1 MNTTEAALGSLE
13 TANLRD
19 AWKHEAHDFTPWL
32 AENLDRL
39 GSELG
44 IELEKEATEMH
55 VGPYRADIVARTRMD
70 DSRVLI
76 ENQLEE
82 ANMQHLGQLL
92 AYLAGLEAKIVVW
105 IARGFDEAHR
115 SAVRWLNDH
124 TVAPYAFFAVRV
136 RVVRIGNSPLAPVF
150 EVLERPS
157 NWDRSVRET
166 ATRGGLSELGQFR
179 RDFWAHV
186 AKRHPSEVRPGYAG
200 SNVYHL
206 VEEAGLRI
214 SLYLAVHGVGIFL
227 CGKHGESSDAASSRI
242 DPYLEQLRT
251 ALEVEQ
257 ISDIGLSF
265 FRTKTS
271 DRANWDSMADW
282 LHDRRLS
289 YESVLR
295 ETKT

>member
-1 MNTTEAALGSLE
+1 MNAREAALGFLE
-13 TANLRD
+13 TAELRD
-19 AWKHEAHDFTPWL
+19 AWEHEARDFTPWL
-32 AENLDRL
+32 AENLDHL
-39 GSELG
+39 GRELG
-44 IELEKEATEMH
+44 VELEKEATEMH
-55 VGPYRADIVARTRMD
+55 VGPYRADVVARTRMD
-70 DSRVLI
+70 DSRVVI

-82 ANMQHLGQLL
+82 SNMQHLGQVL

-105 IARGFDEAHR
+105 IASGFDDAHL

-124 TVAPYAFFAVRV
+124 TVTPYAFFAVRV
-136 RVVRIGNSPLAPVF
+136 RVVRIGDLPLAPVF
-150 EVLERPS
+150 EILERPS

-166 ATRGGLSELGQFR
+166 AAREGLSELGQFR

-186 AKRHPSEVRPGYAG
+186 AKRYPSEVRPGYAG

-214 SLYLAVHGVGIFL
+214 SLYLAGHGVGMFL

-242 DPYLEQLRT
+242 DPYLEPLKT

-257 ISDIGLSF
+257 INNSGHSF
-265 FRTKTS
+265 LRTKTS

-282 LHDRRLS
+282 LHDRRLT
-289 YESVLR
+289 YKRVLC
-295 ETKT
+295 ETEA